1 MINDLCNLL
10 LLNMETPKKQKII
23 CMYGLDSQA
32 HFMAS

>member
-10 LLNMETPKKQKII
+10 LLNMETPKKQKKIS
-23 CMYGLDSQA
+23 MYGLDSQA